1 MAERMII
8 QSGENIRAMIALMV
22 VHETNLRTHLRGH
35 TFDFQFLLGRM
46 TDASTNTNT
55 NPYPDLDVSLNVTY
69 TTFSEIDDQNETS
82 CPITYEPFSS
92 SDEVVVVN
100 TCKHYFKKEAFLTWS
115 SHSNTCPVCRT
126 STIL

>member
-1 MAERMII
+1 MAERMIF
-8 QSGENIRAMIALMV
+8 QSGENIKAMISLMV

-46 TDASTNTNT
+46 SDVSTNTN
-55 NPYPDLDVSLNVTY
+55 PDLDVSLNVTY